1 MPRSSAKIWVDGNWN
16 SLCNRLYCY
25 NFLDDIINIWLL
37 MPKAKKS
44 QLVSLTKVKPKTRE
58 HKEYI
63 VEKVHLFLKKF
74 KYVYV
79 LTYENMTT
87 NNFKAFKE
95 TLNDSKFLMGKN
107 KVMGVA
113 FGTSEENSF
122 LPNSFRIGELLKG
135 HCTLFFTNRNY

>member
-1 MPRSSAKIWVDGNWN
+1 
-16 SLCNRLYCY
+16 
-25 NFLDDIINIWLL
+25 
-37 MPKAKKS
+37 MPKAKKNTV
-44 QLVSLTKVKPKTRE
+44 VSLTKVKPKTRQ

-95 TLNDSKFLMGKN
+95 ALDDSKFLMGKN

-113 FGTSEENSF
+113 FGVDEQNSF
-122 LPNSFRIGELLKG
+122 LPNSYRIGELLKG
-135 HCTLFFTNRNY
+135 HVALFFTNRAP

>member
-1 MPRSSAKIWVDGNWN
+1 
-16 SLCNRLYCY
+16 
-25 NFLDDIINIWLL
+25 

-79 LTYENMTT
+79 LAYENMTT